1 MNYPSI
7 KTIAAGLRIDGG
19 MARTVREVLDGTLD
33 PCDVSPQAAA
43 YQQQCYHPPA
53 KHELKLYAINELLGA
68 HGVEY
73 IDSGSG
79 VNSPAMHYINT
90 GDTYTATVLR
100 LAGGRYRIGCWGDIV
115 ERGHY
120 A

>member
-7 KTIAAGLRIDGG
+7 KTIAAGLQIDGHT
-19 MARTVREVLDGTLD
+19 ARTIREVLDGTLD

-43 YQQQCYHPPA
+43 YERQCYHPPA
-53 KHELKLYAINELLGA
+53 NYLLKLYAINELLQA

-73 IDSGSG
+73 VPAGAG
-79 VNSPAMHYINT
+79 RHSPAFEYVNM

-100 LAGGRYRIGCWGDIV
+100 LTGGRYRIGCWGDIV
-115 ERGHY
+115 ERGNY